1 MATGDGSA
9 WTFAFHTQGSRDP
22 REFSEAD
29 VQDASQGIFFKWA
42 KRKSV
47 GGMLGSGQEEVHKDA
62 LDWFGVLKLP
72 HCFPPLMSIA
82 MSHPPSPK

>member
-9 WTFAFHTQGSRDP
+9 WTFAFHTQGYRDP

-62 LDWFGVLKLP
+62 NRLLTGLGFSSC
-72 HCFPPLMSIA
+72 HIA
-82 MSHPPSPK
+82 FLY